1 MSDYLQQEYFSGM
14 QPSRAGGAVLNL
26 RKIVT
31 MHQAPE
37 KEKASN

>member
-26 RKIVT
+26 RVT